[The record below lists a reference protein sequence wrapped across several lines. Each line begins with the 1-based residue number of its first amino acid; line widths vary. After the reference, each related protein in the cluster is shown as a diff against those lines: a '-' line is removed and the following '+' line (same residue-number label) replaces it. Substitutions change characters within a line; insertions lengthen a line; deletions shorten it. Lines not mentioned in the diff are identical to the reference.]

1 MVASTVRLIEATTH
15 TTDTDMSV
23 SLALSLTM
31 SMDQS
36 QWLWTEVSVCAAWKH
51 TFSPFIWGE
60 SMDADMS
67 VLMADH
73 PTLDLTGVSVNAMNT
88 DMSVSLA

>member
-1 MVASTVRLIEATTH
+1 M
-15 TTDTDMSV
+15 
-23 SLALSLTM
+23 
-31 SMDQS
+31 
-36 QWLWTEVSVCAAWKH
+36 EVSVCAAWKP

-73 PTLDLTGVSVNAMNT
+73 PTLDLTGVSLAECHEYRHVSVSCLAYATHTDDRDT
-88 DMSVSLA
+88 DMSVSLVVTIGLTDPRELPMP